1 MADFTNQCPQCG
13 VTVVTSSRTAEFRC
27 PCCDATTID
36 LASEATRKGQ
46 RGDLVR
52 RRNLDLSRFIIE
64 KRETDLFVRWN
75 WSRAKGVLGFVILAI
90 VIGFFS
96 SGMFGPIRL
105 DLSSWKAPN
114 LFNSFFS
121 LGALVTV
128 AGLFHAALCCCCNR
142 TEIASSSSELQ
153 VWHGPIPCH
162 WQTRIPLRELDHFHV
177 YRKVTES
184 DGQRDVSYELHAVC
198 HDGRIL
204 RLIRHES
211 QVTLPKAIKSLLTAH
226 LTALRDSSSTA
237 ADTTAVV
244 RPPPSKDATA
254 ENRITLICPNCAGT
268 LEPPP
273 ERAELRCRHCGADVP
288 VPVEIQRQLGLDPR
302 REHDD
307 ERLRATFTV
316 QENGETL
323 FFAANWDRGVSR
335 MLFKLAGALVAIS
348 LLGIGLTWYFEGSL
362 VPYALSLIPLAAG
375 LFFAYIAVCY
385 MYNRTEVSVDSTT
398 LRIWHGPLPWRQPRK
413 LPTRELTQFLVRKN
427 PYWSSSDKSDI
438 RWDLLTI
445 SHYGANQIVFSEVRD
460 REALEGVEHLIEQ
473 RLRIIDQA
481 VRD

>member
-1 MADFTNQCPQCG
+1 MAEFTNQCPQCG

-36 LASEATRKGQ
+36 LGASEIRKGQ

-96 SGMFGPIRL
+96 SGMFGLIRL
-105 DLSSWKAPN
+105 DLSLWKAPD
-114 LFNSFFS
+114 LFNSLFT

-128 AGLFHAALCCCCNR
+128 AGLFHAALCSCFNR
-142 TEIASSSSELQ
+142 TEIAFSNSELQ
-153 VWHGPIPCH
+153 VWHGPIPCR
-162 WQTRIPLRELDHFHV
+162 WQTRVPLRELDHFDV

-184 DGQRDVSYELHAVC
+184 DGQPDVSYELHAVC

-211 QVTLPKAIKSLLTAH
+211 QATLPKAMQSLLTAH
-226 LTALRDSSSTA
+226 LTALRNPASTA
-237 ADTTAVV
+237 AETMAVV
-244 RPPPSKDATA
+244 SPPPTKDSTA
-254 ENRITLICPNCAGT
+254 ANRITLICPKCAGT
-268 LEPPP
+268 LDPPP

-288 VPVEIQRQLGLDPR
+288 IPVELQRQLGLDPS
-302 REHDD
+302 REHNE
-307 ERLRATFTV
+307 ERVRATFTV
-316 QENGETL
+316 RKNGDTL
-323 FFAANWDRGVSR
+323 FFAANWDRGVTR
-335 MLFKLAGALVAIS
+335 MLFKLSGALVAIS
-348 LLGIGLTWYFEGSL
+348 LLGIGLTWNFEGSL
-362 VPYALSLIPLAAG
+362 LPYALSLIPLAAG
-375 LFFAYIAVCY
+375 LVFAYIAVCY
-385 MYNRTEVSVDSTT
+385 KYNRTEVSVDSTS
-398 LRIWHGPLPWRQPRK
+398 LRIWHGPLPWRQPRV

-445 SHYGANQIVFSEVRD
+445 SHYGANQIVFSEIKD
-460 REALEGVEHLIEQ
+460 RKALEGIEYLIEQ
-473 RLRIIDQA
+473 RLKIVDQA
-481 VRD
+481 VRG